1 MENNTISEITK
12 KMRAIA
18 DLVQRN
24 QANQPGA
31 DTVARCRKIE
41 RSHRAAELRMLA
53 DEIDAAAARL
63 VSELTYNAAQ
73 ELMDGLRGLIL
84 TREQISGC
92 EKVPGPNRAVSGQRG
107 EANESMD

>member
-1 MENNTISEITK
+1 MGDSISGITK

-41 RSHRAAELRMLA
+41 RANRAAELRMLA
-53 DEIDAAAARL
+53 DEIDAAVDRL
-63 VSELTYNAAQ
+63 VSELTDNAAQ
-73 ELMDGLRGLIL
+73 ELVDGLRGLVL
-84 TREQISGC
+84 TREQIADARRSLDLIEQYLDKEEC
-92 EKVPGPNRAVSGQRG
+92 KA
-107 EANESMD
+107 